1 MTMNTIGKILVVLNL
16 IFALVVG
23 GFLVID
29 FATRTNWKTA
39 YEKLKDEMLVA
50 GTNTNESG
58 RTQQQLNT
66 QVKRAVAERE
76 DLKQR
81 LIDHETVADVE
92 RKSHK
97 RMTDELIDK
106 AKDADL
112 NSQKAIAERDRLTEE
127 VKLLSGTVQ
136 NRDKEILALQKDN
149 KQYRTEASAMK
160 DLSESTQR
168 RNVDLLAQIQDLLRK
183 IALREA
189 GVGNENKLAKDPN
202 APNPP
207 SNYVKGKIDRVDPKD
222 RTLVQISLG
231 TDQGIKLDHT
241 LEVYRYSPEPQYLG
255 RIRIVDAKEH
265 AAAGKLTTGNRIPLQ
280 VGDIVA
286 SSLYNQSR

>member
-1 MTMNTIGKILVVLNL
+1 MNTIGKILVVLNL

-29 FATRTNWKTA
+29 FATRSNWKTA
-39 YEKLKDEMLVA
+39 FESLQREMQVA
-50 GTNTNESG
+50 GINTNEG
-58 RTQQQLNT
+58 ECRTQQQLNT
-66 QVKRAVAERE
+66 QVKRAEAEKEELRQ
-76 DLKQR
+76 K
-81 LIDHETVADVE
+81 LIDRETVAKVQE
-92 RKSHK
+92 ESRK
-97 RMTDELIDK
+97 RLTDEFIEK

-112 NSQKAIAERDRLTEE
+112 NAQKAIEERKRLTKE
-127 VKLLSGTVQ
+127 VELLSGTVE
-136 NRDKEILALQKDN
+136 NRDKVILALQKDN

-189 GVGNENKLAKDPN
+189 GVGNENNLAKDPN

-207 SNYVKGKIDRVDPKD
+207 SNYVKGKIESVDPKE

-231 TDQGIKLDHT
+231 TDQGIQLNHT

-255 RIRIVDAKEH
+255 RIRIVAAKEH
-265 AAAGKLTTGNRIPLQ
+265 AAAGKLAPGNRIPLQ

-286 SSLYNQSR
+286 SSIP